1 MAGRTRIQWRSPTFV
16 VLRTLQVLLAI
27 AILAIVVPKP
37 GPNYGYPLQKRSLL
51 FEPRRGGG
59 SHSSSSNG
67 GGGDDGEAGQTYA
80 RYVTPFLGMSAAAL
94 TMIWCVYAL
103 WEYLRHTL
111 RPKISMGWDIV
122 FMVLWLALVVC
133 CAVGMVEAD
142 AWAHKMHYNPAQY
155 TVFII
160 SSVTFFIFM
169 SSYLIGRIAHRE
181 HGPGKAVLADNEFE
195 FLNAKTTIQSLPPQ
209 PHSPLVYSAGEERFV
224 QVLPSPQ
231 PVYSGT
237 QLPYAGSHYK
247 PPHYP

>member
-1 MAGRTRIQWRSPTFV
+1 
-16 VLRTLQVLLAI
+16 
-27 AILAIVVPKP
+27 
-37 GPNYGYPLQKRSLL
+37 
-51 FEPRRGGG
+51 
-59 SHSSSSNG
+59 
-67 GGGDDGEAGQTYA
+67 
-80 RYVTPFLGMSAAAL
+80 
-94 TMIWCVYAL
+94 MIWCVYAL

-111 RPKISMGWDIV
+111 RPKVSMGWDIV

-160 SSVTFFIFM
+160 SSVTLYAIITTFIPSSIKLANPSETYSFIFM

-195 FLNAKTTIQSLPPQ
+195 FVNAKTTIQSLPPQ

-247 PPHYP
+247 PPHYR